1 VPVAA
6 LPPIPNEEE
15 GVHMVKAVRSY
26 VKYGL
31 SAFGSV
37 LFLTGGGS

>member
-6 LPPIPNEEE
+6 YAAGPNREE
-15 GVHMVKAVRSY
+15 GFAMIKAVRSY

-31 SAFGSV
+31 SAFASV
-37 LFLTGGGS
+37 MFMVNC